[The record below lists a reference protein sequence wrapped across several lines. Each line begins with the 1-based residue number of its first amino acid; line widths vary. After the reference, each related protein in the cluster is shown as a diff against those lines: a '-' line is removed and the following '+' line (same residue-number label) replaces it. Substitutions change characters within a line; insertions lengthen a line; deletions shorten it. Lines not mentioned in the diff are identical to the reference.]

1 MWLEV
6 IELPYA
12 GDSLSMF
19 IILPDRGTTLA
30 ELENSLTFD
39 DLVNVRQKFRMRLAE
54 VQLYLPK
61 FRLDERLSLV
71 QLLAAMGMR
80 DLFTEGVADLS
91 GIDGSR
97 ELYVSEVLH
106 RAVVEVNEEGTE
118 AAAATAM
125 VMMECTSRSMDT
137 PRVFRA
143 DRPFLFFIQHRATKS
158 VLFLGR
164 LVKPPTVQ

>member
-19 IILPDRGTTLA
+19 IILPDRPTTLA

-39 DLVNVRQKFRMRLAE
+39 DLVNVRQKFQMTSGE
-54 VQLYLPK
+54 VKLYLPK

-71 QLLAAMGMR
+71 QLLTAMGMR

-118 AAAATAM
+118 AAAAAAM
-125 VMMECTSRSMDT
+125 GVMVFGSASMYT
-137 PRVFRA
+137 RVFCA

-158 VLFLGR
+158 ILFLGR

>member
-19 IILPDRGTTLA
+19 IILPDRPTTLA

-39 DLVNVRQKFRMRLAE
+39 DLVNVRQKFQMTSGQVTLF
-54 VQLYLPK
+54 LPK
-61 FRLDERLSLV
+61 FRLDERLSLA
-71 QLLAAMGMR
+71 QLLTAMGMR

-118 AAAATAM
+118 AAAATA
-125 VMMECTSRSMDT
+125 VVCEEYFASVDT

>member
-6 IELPYA
+6 IELPYV

-39 DLVNVRQKFRMRLAE
+39 DLVNVRQKFQMRLAE
-54 VQLYLPK
+54 VRLFLPK

-80 DLFTEGVADLS
+80 DLFTRTADLS

-97 ELYVSEVLH
+97 ELCVSEVLH

-118 AAAATAM
+118 AAAATA
-125 VMMECTSRSMDT
+125 VVYEDLFSASTDT

-143 DRPFLFFIQHRATKS
+143 DRPFLFFIQHQATKS

>member
-6 IELPYA
+6 IELPYV

-39 DLVNVRQKFRMRLAE
+39 DLVNVRQKFQMRLAE
-54 VQLYLPK
+54 VRLFLPK

-80 DLFTEGVADLS
+80 DLFTRTADLS

-97 ELYVSEVLH
+97 ELCVSEVLH

-118 AAAATAM
+118 AAAAAAM
-125 VMMECTSRSMDT
+125 GVMVFGSASMYT
-137 PRVFRA
+137 RVFCA

-158 VLFLGR
+158 ILFLGR

>member
-19 IILPDRGTTLA
+19 IILPDRPTTLA

-39 DLVNVRQKFRMRLAE
+39 DLVNVRQKFQMTSGQVTLF
-54 VQLYLPK
+54 LPK
-61 FRLDERLSLV
+61 FRLDERLNLA

-118 AAAATAM
+118 AAAVTAM
-125 VMMECTSRSMDT
+125 NMTIGGPGRSSRL
-137 PRVFRA
+137 FRA

-164 LVKPPTVQ
+164 LVRPPTVQ

>member
-6 IELPYA
+6 IELPYV

-19 IILPDRGTTLA
+19 IILPDRPTTLA

-39 DLVNVRQKFRMRLAE
+39 DLVNVRQKFQMTSGQVTLF
-54 VQLYLPK
+54 LPK
-61 FRLDERLSLV
+61 FRLDERLSLA

-80 DLFTEGVADLS
+80 DLFTEGLADLS

-118 AAAATAM
+118 AAATTAM
-125 VMMECTSRSMDT
+125 NMTIGGPGRSSGL
-137 PRVFRA
+137 FRA